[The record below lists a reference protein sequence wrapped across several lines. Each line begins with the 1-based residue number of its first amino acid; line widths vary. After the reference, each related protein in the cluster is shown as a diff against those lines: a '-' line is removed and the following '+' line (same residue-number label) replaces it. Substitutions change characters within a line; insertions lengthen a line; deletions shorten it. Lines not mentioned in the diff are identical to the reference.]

1 MASSRVDLAPKAESI
16 ECYLFQRFQLSK
28 LKKRKRIENLSKHIT
43 GDEASYGRLI
53 DSVAPVAI
61 FLLLNRFAGLGWA
74 VGGATV
80 WGIQATVR
88 RSRRGEAVGKFL
100 PLLIVYLLV
109 RGLIGIITD
118 SEDVYFGIGI
128 ATKAAIG
135 LGLIATVVFKR
146 SFLSQV
152 LPAVL
157 PFKTETVK
165 HKVFSRVMSQ
175 MTVVLGFYQILTS
188 IWDVWLYR
196 HTSVDGYVVIRN
208 LVGFPAGF
216 VASLIALL
224 YIDRSLRKADGFKG
238 LVDLLETEE
247 KK

>member
-1 MASSRVDLAPKAESI
+1 MNTNI
-16 ECYLFQRFQLSK
+16 G
-28 LKKRKRIENLSKHIT
+28 
-43 GDEASYGRLI
+43 GDATSYRRLI

-74 VGGATV
+74 VAGATV
-80 WGIQATVR
+80 WGVQASVR
-88 RSRRGEAVGKFL
+88 RTRRGEAIGKFL

-135 LGLIATVVFKR
+135 LGLIGTVIFRR

-152 LPAVL
+152 LPIVL
-157 PFKTETVK
+157 PFKAETIK
-165 HKVFSRVMSQ
+165 HKVFSRVMAQ
-175 MTVVLGFYQILTS
+175 MTVVLGLYQILTS
-188 IWDVWLYR
+188 IWDIWLYR
-196 HTSVDGYVVIRN
+196 QTSVDGYVVIRT

-216 VASLIALL
+216 IASLLGVF
-224 YIDRSLRKADGFKG
+224 YIDRSLRRADGFKG
-238 LVDLLETEE
+238 FVDLLEIEE
-247 KK
+247 NGS

>member
-1 MASSRVDLAPKAESI
+1 LGT
-16 ECYLFQRFQLSK
+16 
-28 LKKRKRIENLSKHIT
+28 NIT
-43 GDEASYGRLI
+43 GDEAGYRRLI
-53 DSVAPVAI
+53 DSVAPIAI

-80 WGIQATVR
+80 WGLQATVR
-88 RSRRGEAVGKFL
+88 RSRRGEAIGKFL

-135 LGLIATVVFKR
+135 FGLIVTAILKR

-152 LPAVL
+152 LPTVL
-157 PFKTETVK
+157 PFKAETIK
-165 HKVFSRVMSQ
+165 HKIFSRVMAQ
-175 MTVVLGFYQILTS
+175 MTVVLGLYQILTS

-216 VASLIALL
+216 IASLIALL

-238 LVDLLETEE
+238 FVDLLETEE
-247 KK
+247 ENDI

>member
-1 MASSRVDLAPKAESI
+1 MNTNI
-16 ECYLFQRFQLSK
+16 G
-28 LKKRKRIENLSKHIT
+28 
-43 GDEASYGRLI
+43 GDATSYRRLI

-74 VGGATV
+74 VAGATV
-80 WGIQATVR
+80 WGVQASVSRT
-88 RSRRGEAVGKFL
+88 RRGEAIGKFM

-135 LGLIATVVFKR
+135 LGLIGTVIFRR

-152 LPAVL
+152 LPIVL
-157 PFKTETVK
+157 PFKAETIK
-165 HKVFSRVMSQ
+165 HKVFSRVMAQ
-175 MTVVLGFYQILTS
+175 MTVVLGLYQILTS
-188 IWDVWLYR
+188 IWDIWLYR
-196 HTSVDGYVVIRN
+196 QTSVDGYVVIRT

-216 VASLIALL
+216 IASLLGVF
-224 YIDRSLRKADGFKG
+224 YIDRSLRRADGFKG
-238 LVDLLETEE
+238 FVDLLEIEE
-247 KK
+247 NGS

>member
-1 MASSRVDLAPKAESI
+1 MKTNI
-16 ECYLFQRFQLSK
+16 G
-28 LKKRKRIENLSKHIT
+28 
-43 GDEASYGRLI
+43 GDATSYRRLI

-74 VGGATV
+74 VAGATV
-80 WGIQATVR
+80 WGVQASVR
-88 RSRRGEAVGKFL
+88 RTRRGEAIGKFL

-135 LGLIATVVFKR
+135 LGLIGTVIFRR

-152 LPAVL
+152 LPIVL
-157 PFKTETVK
+157 PFKAETIK
-165 HKVFSRVMSQ
+165 HKVFSRVMAQ
-175 MTVVLGFYQILTS
+175 MTVVLGLYQILTS
-188 IWDVWLYR
+188 IWDIWLYR
-196 HTSVDGYVVIRN
+196 QTSVDGYVGIRT

-216 VASLIALL
+216 IASLLGVF
-224 YIDRSLRKADGFKG
+224 YIDRSLRRADGFKG
-238 LVDLLETEE
+238 FVDLLEIEE
-247 KK
+247 NGS

>member
-1 MASSRVDLAPKAESI
+1 MVSFRLDLATKKELI
-16 ECYLFQRFQLSK
+16 ECSLFRRSRLFK
-28 LKKRKRIENLSKHIT
+28 LKKTKRIENLSTHIT
-43 GDEASYGRLI
+43 GDEASYRRLI

-80 WGIQATVR
+80 WGIQAAVR
-88 RSRRGEAVGKFL
+88 RSLRGEAVGKFL

-135 LGLIATVVFKR
+135 LGLIATVLFKR
-146 SFLSQV
+146 SFLSQI

-157 PFKTETVK
+157 PFKKETIK
-165 HKVFSRVMSQ
+165 HEIFSRVMSQ
-175 MTVVLGFYQILTS
+175 MTVLLGIYQILTS

-196 HTSVDGYVVIRN
+196 HTSVDGYVVIRS

-224 YIDRSLRKADGFKG
+224 YIDRSLRKADGFEG
-238 LVDLLETEE
+238 FVDLLEVEE
-247 KK
+247 K

>member
-1 MASSRVDLAPKAESI
+1 MNTNI
-16 ECYLFQRFQLSK
+16 G
-28 LKKRKRIENLSKHIT
+28 
-43 GDEASYGRLI
+43 GDATSYRRLI

-74 VGGATV
+74 VAGATV
-80 WGIQATVR
+80 WGVQASVR
-88 RSRRGEAVGKFL
+88 RTRRGEAIGKFL

-135 LGLIATVVFKR
+135 LGLIGTVIFRR

-152 LPAVL
+152 LPIVL
-157 PFKTETVK
+157 PFKAETIK
-165 HKVFSRVMSQ
+165 HKVSFRVMAQ
-175 MTVVLGFYQILTS
+175 MTVVLGLYQILTS
-188 IWDVWLYR
+188 IWDIWLYR
-196 HTSVDGYVVIRN
+196 QTSVDGYVVIRT

-216 VASLIALL
+216 IASLLGVF
-224 YIDRSLRKADGFKG
+224 YIDRSLRRADGFKG
-238 LVDLLETEE
+238 FVDLLEIEE
-247 KK
+247 NGS

>member
-1 MASSRVDLAPKAESI
+1 MNTNI
-16 ECYLFQRFQLSK
+16 G
-28 LKKRKRIENLSKHIT
+28 
-43 GDEASYGRLI
+43 GDATSYRRLI

-74 VGGATV
+74 VAGATV
-80 WGIQATVR
+80 WGVQASVR
-88 RSRRGEAVGKFL
+88 RTRRGEEIGKFL

-135 LGLIATVVFKR
+135 LGLIGTVIFRR

-152 LPAVL
+152 LPIVL
-157 PFKTETVK
+157 PFKAETIK
-165 HKVFSRVMSQ
+165 HKVFSRVMAQ
-175 MTVVLGFYQILTS
+175 MTVVLGLYQILTS
-188 IWDVWLYR
+188 IWDIWLYR
-196 HTSVDGYVVIRN
+196 QTSVDGYVVIRT

-216 VASLIALL
+216 IASLLGVF
-224 YIDRSLRKADGFKG
+224 YIDRSLRRADGFKG
-238 LVDLLETEE
+238 FVDLLEIEE
-247 KK
+247 NGS

>member
-1 MASSRVDLAPKAESI
+1 MSTNISR
-16 ECYLFQRFQLSK
+16 
-28 LKKRKRIENLSKHIT
+28 
-43 GDEASYGRLI
+43 DEASYRRLI

-80 WGIQATVR
+80 WGLQATVR

-128 ATKAAIG
+128 ATKALIG
-135 LGLIATVVFKR
+135 LGFIVTAVLKR
-146 SFLSQV
+146 SFLSRV
-152 LPAVL
+152 LPTVL
-157 PFKTETVK
+157 PFKTETIK
-165 HKVFSRVMSQ
+165 HKIFSRVMAQ
-175 MTVVLGFYQILTS
+175 MTVVLGLYQILTS

-196 HTSVDGYVVIRN
+196 HTSVDGYVVIRS

-216 VASLIALL
+216 IASLIALL

-247 KK
+247 N